1 MITQWFPSIST
12 HSGERPWGVMKMN
25 KQSAKVWQYAWKT
38 ALWGL
43 LALFLSACGT
53 FEVGVETLI
62 VPTLEHAEQARPA
75 TGTTPTSA
83 DPADDAQSTATMPT
97 IPPSTTTVQAG
108 ELSQRSYQ
116 SNDHSSSPAIS
127 ADGRYVAF
135 LSAASNLVPDD
146 TNDAGD
152 IFVYD
157 RKTRAVELISLAEDG
172 SQANDASGEPGIS
185 ADGRWVVFS
194 SIATNLVA
202 GDTNDLLDVFLRDR
216 HTGRTV
222 LVSAA
227 VGGGTGNMM
236 SMEPVISADGRWIA
250 FTSYADNLVPEID
263 EHTGEK
269 IADTNG
275 MSDIFVYD
283 RFGGAIRRANLSS
296 DGKQSNHNSGL
307 PGISADGRWLV
318 FWSLADNLVPGASR
332 GIYLRDRSTGT
343 TQWIADGMAPTISP
357 GGNWIGFLSVSS
369 DLIPDDALFAT
380 LYERQTGEI
389 AVIGG
394 YAQGGI
400 QGWPSKALMF
410 SMNAEWLA
418 FQSTFNPPDDPG
430 AADSG
435 EWGQQV
441 WLREEKTGTLTLVSA
456 TLDGLPGNGISAAPS
471 LSTDGRWIAFQSF
484 ADNLIAGDDN
494 GYIDI
499 FTYDRETGSIELVT
513 FAAHPGE
520 AQQ

>member
-1 MITQWFPSIST
+1 MAKQWLLPILGNT
-12 HSGERPWGVMKMN
+12 PWSVIKMKE
-25 KQSAKVWQYAWKT
+25 QSATKVWRDAWKT
-38 ALWGL
+38 ALLGL
-43 LALFLSACGT
+43 LALLLSACGT
-53 FEVGVETLI
+53 FELGVET
-62 VPTLEHAEQARPA
+62 PTAPALENAEQARPA
-75 TGTTPTSA
+75 TGLTPTSA
-83 DPADDAQSTATMPT
+83 GPADDAQPTATLPT
-97 IPPSTTTVQAG
+97 IPTKIATVQAG
-108 ELSQRSYQ
+108 EVSQRSYQ

-157 RKTRAVELISLAEDG
+157 RKTQVVELISLAEDG

-194 SIATNLVA
+194 SIATNLVVS
-202 GDTNDLLDVFLRDR
+202 DTNGLLDVFLRDR
-216 HTGRTV
+216 HAGRTI

-250 FTSYADNLVPEID
+250 FTSYADNLVPETD
-263 EHTGEK
+263 EHTGDK

-283 RFGGAIRRANLSS
+283 RLGGGTRRANLSS
-296 DGKQSNHNSGL
+296 DGKQSNHNSSL
-307 PGISADGRWLV
+307 PGISADGRWVV
-318 FWSLADNLVPGASR
+318 FWSLADNLAPGASR
-332 GIYLRDRSTGT
+332 GIYLRDRSVGT

-357 GGNWIGFLSVSS
+357 GGHWIGFLPVSS
-369 DLIPDDALFAT
+369 ELAPDDALYAA

-389 AVIGG
+389 SVIGG

-400 QGWPSKALMF
+400 QGWPSKALML
-410 SMNAEWLA
+410 SMNGEWLA
-418 FQSTFNPPDDPG
+418 FQSTFNPPDDPD
-430 AADSG
+430 AAGSG

-441 WLREEKTGTLTLVSA
+441 WLRDQQTGMLRLVSA
-456 TLDGLPGNGISAAPS
+456 TPDGLPGNSISAAPS
-471 LSTDGRWIAFQSF
+471 LSADGRWIAFQSF
-484 ADNLIAGDDN
+484 ADNLVAGDDN

-499 FTYDRETGSIELVT
+499 FVYDRETGDIELVT
-513 FAAHPGE
+513 YATHPME